1 MSICPECGA
10 DMDPKNPCPDCGHE
24 IGAPKPSV
32 DGIKPPKVE
41 EEDLKPN
48 EGKDG
53 CGAKGKKAK
62 VDGESVATTRIDY
75 WGDLNAS
82 ATMSEPLTKTES
94 GSLTGKAAIFGVGVY
109 RYMGA
114 DGKVTSEFRPPE
126 EVFSEE
132 TLDSYELVPLTNN
145 HPPEKVTPENYK
157 KYAVGNLGEEIE
169 NDAYNAYAELVIH
182 DATAIA
188 AVEAGRTGLSGGYS
202 CNVVTSGTV
211 KYPIMGWN
219 DDYTEK
225 VVKAYTTYNV
235 PGNFNGTPYDAIQTQ
250 IRGNHV
256 AIVDIPRGGDALHM
270 RFDGDDVGV
279 GIRVPGTQTTPT
291 QTKET
296 ESMKKIK
303 LDGQTQEHEVPE
315 AVAIHIDGLEA
326 SVANLTKEK
335 ADAES
340 KVAAA
345 NAAVEAM
352 KADADN
358 LKASIPAKVQEGI
371 SARLALVAK
380 VDGLKVEVKHEDSEE
395 TIKAAVVK
403 AAMPNVNLDGADATK
418 LDAYFE
424 AACTVLGGRHA
435 DSGAHAQLQQ
445 LHGDGVKPEDKV
457 DGSDWGA
464 YQDSLRK

>member
-1 MSICPECGA
+1 MSKCPECGA
-10 DMDPKNPCPDCGHE
+10 DMDPKKPCPDCGHE
-24 IGAPKPSV
+24 INAPSTESK
-32 DGIKPPKVE
+32 DGIKPPKIVE
-41 EEDLKPN
+41 EDPKSN

-53 CGAKGKKAK
+53 GCGEGKKAK
-62 VDGESVATTRIDY
+62 VDGESKATTRIDY
-75 WGDLNAS
+75 WGDLNAQ
-82 ATMSEPLTKTES
+82 ATMSEPLTKNDN
-94 GSLTGKAAIFGVGVY
+94 GSLVGKAAIFGVGVY

-114 DGKVTSEFRPPE
+114 DGKITSEFRPPE

-145 HPPEKVTPENYK
+145 HPPEKVTPETYK
-157 KYAVGNLGEEIE
+157 KYAVGALGEEIE
-169 NDAYNAYAELVIH
+169 HDAFNAYAELAIH
-182 DATAIA
+182 DADAIA

-202 CNVVTSGTV
+202 CNVVTSGEV
-211 KYPIMGWN
+211 SYPVMGWN
-219 DDYTEK
+219 EDYSAK
-225 VVKAYTTYNV
+225 VEVARTKYPV
-235 PGNFNGTPYDAIQTQ
+235 PGNFNGTPYDAIQTM

-256 AIVDIPRGGDALHM
+256 ALVDVPRGGDALHL
-270 RFDGDDVGV
+270 RFDGADVGV
-279 GIRVPGTQTTPT
+279 GIRVPCMQPTPT
-291 QTKET
+291 NKEN

-303 LDGQTQEHEVPE
+303 LDGAQEHEVPE

-326 SVANLTKEK
+326 SVANLTKDK

-345 NAAVEAM
+345 NAAVDAM

-358 LKASIPAKVQEGI
+358 LKASIPAKIQEGI

-424 AACTVLGGRHA
+424 AACTVLEGRHA